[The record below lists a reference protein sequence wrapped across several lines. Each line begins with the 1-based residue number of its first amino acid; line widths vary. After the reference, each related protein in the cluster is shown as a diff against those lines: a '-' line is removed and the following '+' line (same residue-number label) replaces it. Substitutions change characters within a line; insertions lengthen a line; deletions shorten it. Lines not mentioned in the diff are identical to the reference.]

1 MQVLAK
7 SSRMSTEP
15 EPINFGLE
23 LTFAVDMSV
32 HLNCIRW
39 GFFFRNYF
47 ILLQGLGFLEFG
59 LFWFFLSHFPVAPEN
74 KLLIRRKS

>member
-59 LFWFFLSHFPVAPEN
+59 LVFLFFFNYHIFP
-74 KLLIRRKS
+74 LLQKINC